1 MPFISTCGDG
11 VARAATQVVTYERM
25 GTTVVRPSG
34 LVKENFYSSTAGK
47 KAAMAVSGC
56 ILFLFVVGHL
66 IGNLQIYEGPD
77 KLNQYAV
84 LLRSMPA
91 LLWSVRIVLLAMV
104 LLHIWSSVQL
114 AARNI
119 SARPVGYRVK
129 KAAGSSYASR
139 TMYWSGPIILAFVIY
154 HLLDFTFGNVNP
166 HFEPGNVYGNVV
178 ASFHVIPVAAFYI
191 IAMLLLCLHLYHGL
205 WSMFQSLG
213 IAHPRYTPMLRR
225 GAAAVAILIAVG
237 NISIPVAV
245 LSGWVR

>member
-1 MPFISTCGDG
+1 MGSAVVPEHFYTST
-11 VARAATQVVTYERM
+11 T
-25 GTTVVRPSG
+25 
-34 LVKENFYSSTAGK
+34 GK

-56 ILFLFVVGHL
+56 ILFLFVVAHL

-77 KLNQYAV
+77 KLNRYAV
-84 LLRSMPA
+84 LLRTEPA
-91 LLWSVRIVLLAMV
+91 LLWAARIVLLAMLV
-104 LLHIWSSVQL
+104 LHIWSAMQL

-119 SARPVGYRVK
+119 GARPVGYQKK
-129 KAAGSSYASR
+129 KATGSSYASR

-154 HLLDFTFGNVNP
+154 HLLDFTFGQVNP
-166 HFEPGNVYGNVV
+166 HYQPGNVYGNVV
-178 ASFHVIPVAAFYI
+178 ASFQLIPVAGFYI

-225 GAAAVAILIAVG
+225 AAAMVATLIAVG

>member
-1 MPFISTCGDG
+1 MGAAVVPQKFYTST
-11 VARAATQVVTYERM
+11 T
-25 GTTVVRPSG
+25 
-34 LVKENFYSSTAGK
+34 GK

-77 KLNQYAV
+77 KLNRYAV

-91 LLWSVRIVLLAMV
+91 LLWAVRTVLLVML
-104 LLHIWSSVQL
+104 LLHIWTSVQL

-119 SARPVGYRVK
+119 GARPVGYQMK

-154 HLLDFTFGNVNP
+154 HLLDFTFGKVNP
-166 HFEPGNVYGNVV
+166 HFEPGDVYGNVV
-178 ASFHVIPVAAFYI
+178 ASFQVIPVAAFYI
-191 IAMLLLCLHLYHGL
+191 VAMLLLCLHLYHGL

-213 IAHPRYTPMLRR
+213 IAHPRYTPLLRR
-225 GAAAVAILIAVG
+225 GAAVMATLIALG

>member
-1 MPFISTCGDG
+1 MG
-11 VARAATQVVTYERM
+11 AAVV
-25 GTTVVRPSG
+25 PQH
-34 LVKENFYSSTAGK
+34 FYSSTTGK

-56 ILFLFVVGHL
+56 ILFLFVAGHL
-66 IGNLQIYEGPD
+66 IGNLQIFEGPE
-77 KLNQYAV
+77 KLNRYAV

-91 LLWSVRIVLLAMV
+91 LLWSVRTVLLGMV
-104 LLHIWSSVQL
+104 LLHIWSSAQL

-119 SARPVGYRVK
+119 SARPVGYGMK
-129 KAAGSSYASR
+129 KATGSSYPSR

-154 HLLDFTFGNVNP
+154 HLLDFTFGKVNP
-166 HFEPGNVYGNVV
+166 RFEPGNVYGNVV
-178 ASFHVIPVAAFYI
+178 ASFQALPVAAFYI
-191 IAMLLLCLHLYHGL
+191 LAMLLLCLHLYHGL

-225 GAAAVAILIAVG
+225 GAAVVAALIAVG

>member
-1 MPFISTCGDG
+1 
-11 VARAATQVVTYERM
+11 
-25 GTTVVRPSG
+25 
-34 LVKENFYSSTAGK
+34 
-47 KAAMAVSGC
+47 MAVSGC

-77 KLNQYAV
+77 ALNRYAV
-84 LLRSMPA
+84 LLRTEPP
-91 LLWSVRIVLLAMV
+91 LLWAVRIVLLAMV

-119 SARPVGYRVK
+119 SARPDGYVEK

-154 HLLDFTFGNVNP
+154 HLLDFTFGKVNP

-178 ASFHVIPVAAFYI
+178 ASFQVIPVAAFYI
-191 IAMLLLCLHLYHGL
+191 VAMLLLCLHLYHGL

-213 IAHPRYTPMLRR
+213 IAHPRWTPLLRR
-225 GAAAVAILIAVG
+225 GAAVVAILIAAG

-245 LSGWVR
+245 LAGWVR